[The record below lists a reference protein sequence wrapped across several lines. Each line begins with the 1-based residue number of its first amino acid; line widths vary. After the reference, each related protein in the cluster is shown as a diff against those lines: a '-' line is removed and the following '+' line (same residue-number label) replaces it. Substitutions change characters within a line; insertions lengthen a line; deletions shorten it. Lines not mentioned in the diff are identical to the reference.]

1 MPCLWGALQ
10 YTAPLNGDKL
20 NRCVRAMVNSSL
32 PNGAAPVSSKM
43 VNMRLCPADVSHELT
58 GFEHNAVSPVGC
70 RTQMPMIMSD
80 RIAKLQPDWFWLGA
94 GESDLKLGLS
104 ATSFVRAYQ
113 PTVADIC

>member
-1 MPCLWGALQ
+1 MQ

-20 NRCVRAMVNSSL
+20 NRCVRAMANSSL
-32 PNGAAPVSSKM
+32 PDGAVRVSSKM

-70 RTQMPMIMSD
+70 RTRMPLVMSD
-80 RIAKLQPDWFWLGA
+80 RIAKLHPDWFWLGA
-94 GESDLKLGLS
+94 GEADLKLGIG
-104 ATSFVRAYQ
+104 AAGFVRAYQ